1 MRRGPADCA
10 RVEGGPT
17 MNEEPTAGS
26 GAAPVPTVDP
36 LRVELARQRLAAEQK
51 LGAGIAAGA
60 VAALAGA
67 ALWAVITVFTGY
79 QIGFMAVGIGFL
91 VGWAVRAAG
100 KGVDKTFGIAG
111 AVLALLGCLAGNL
124 LAVVGLVAKQ
134 EGIPFFDLLSRLDPE
149 LAIELMKASFSPI
162 DLLFYA
168 IAVYEGYRL
177 SFRRLTAAE
186 AKELL
191 GSG

>member
-1 MRRGPADCA
+1 MSEETGSQGGAPA
-10 RVEGGPT
+10 EQ
-17 MNEEPTAGS
+17 
-26 GAAPVPTVDP
+26 PTVDP
-36 LRVELARQRLAAEQK
+36 LRLELARQRLASEQK
-51 LGAGIAAGA
+51 LGAGIGAGA

-100 KGVDKTFGIAG
+100 KGVDKSFGIAG
-111 AVLALLGCLAGNL
+111 AVLALLGCLVGNL
-124 LAVVGLVAKQ
+124 LAMVGFVARQ
-134 EGIPFFDLLSRLDPE
+134 EGIPFFDLLSRLDVSV
-149 LAIELMKASFSPI
+149 AIELMKASFSPI
-162 DLLFYA
+162 DLLFYG

-177 SFRRLTAAE
+177 SFRRLTAEE

>member
-1 MRRGPADCA
+1 
-10 RVEGGPT
+10 
-17 MNEEPTAGS
+17 MNEEPAPGS
-26 GAAPVPTVDP
+26 GAAREQPDP
-36 LRVELARQRLAAEQK
+36 LRLELARQRLASEQK

-60 VAALAGA
+60 AAALAGA
-67 ALWAVITVFTGY
+67 ALWAAITVAAGY

-100 KGVDKTFGIAG
+100 KGVDKSFGIAG
-111 AVLALLGCLAGNL
+111 AVLALLGCLIGNL
-124 LAVVGLVAKQ
+124 VAVVGLVAKQ
-134 EGIPFFDLLSRLDPE
+134 EGIPFFDLLSRLDAE

-177 SFRRLTAAE
+177 SFRRLTAEE

-191 GSG
+191 G

>member
-1 MRRGPADCA
+1 MS
-10 RVEGGPT
+10 
-17 MNEEPTAGS
+17 EESTPGS
-26 GAAPVPTVDP
+26 GAMGEQPDP
-36 LRVELARQRLAAEQK
+36 LRLELARQRLASEQK

-60 VAALAGA
+60 VAAVGGA
-67 ALWAVITVFTGY
+67 ALWAAITVFTGY

-134 EGIPFFDLLSRLDPE
+134 EGIPFFDLLPRLDPNV
-149 LAIELMKASFSPI
+149 AIELMKASFSPI

>member
-1 MRRGPADCA
+1 MSEETAPAA
-10 RVEGGPT
+10 S
-17 MNEEPTAGS
+17 TA
-26 GAAPVPTVDP
+26 PEQPDP
-36 LRVELARQRLAAEQK
+36 LRIELARQRLASEQK

-60 VAALAGA
+60 GAALLGA
-67 ALWAVITVFTGY
+67 ALWAAITVATGY
-79 QIGFMAVGIGFL
+79 QIGFMAIGIGFL

-111 AVLALLGCLAGNL
+111 AVLALLGCVAGNL
-124 LAVVGLVAKQ
+124 LAAVGLVAKQ
-134 EGIPFFDLLSRLDPE
+134 EGIPFFDLLSSIDP
-149 LAIELMKASFSPI
+149 AVAFELMKAFFSPM

-177 SFRRLTAAE
+177 SFRRLTAEE

-191 GSG
+191 V